1 MTKEPRWLELQPYL
15 RREPVTLALLTGL
28 AIVLFAAVSGLS
40 RLYDGQ
46 QRALAER
53 WSARGAADLAAKRFA
68 AAVTD
73 FRTSLLYSRDNF
85 DYQLNLA
92 ESLLGEKRIDEAQ
105 AYLRNLWDLQPENG
119 LVNLELA
126 RIAAGKGQIQEA
138 LRYYNDAIYAVWPG
152 DQETERRNTRLEL
165 IHLLLRINAQQQAQS
180 ELIALAANLGDNAAE
195 EAQAGALFM
204 QAQDYT
210 QALNEFRLSLR
221 NDRHN
226 VAAMTGAGEAAFK
239 LGQYETAERY
249 LAEAVRAAP
258 GDKAT
263 AARLKT
269 AALVLQLDPFGQ
281 RLASAERDRRVV
293 ADFTTAGAR
302 LSFCVAPGNPY
313 AAAAPQ
319 QGLLQQWTKLK
330 PQITVDSL
338 RRDPDLVN
346 TAMDLVFA
354 IERQTGS
361 TCGVPSD
368 ADTALLL
375 VANLHEGL

>member
-302 LSFCVAPGNPY
+302 LSFCMAPGNPY